1 LDKSG
6 FIEKNE
12 YEILMNE
19 IGPELN
25 VNPSN
30 IDSINN
36 SFSYYDTNKDCKID
50 PMEFE
55 LIVKKYIEKIKD

>member
-1 LDKSG
+1 
-6 FIEKNE
+6 
-12 YEILMNE
+12 MNE

-36 SFSYYDTNKDCKID
+36 SFSYYDTNKDGKID